1 MAPWAEVG
9 LVTMDQQRSREIM
22 SSCVVLPFIHSVEDR
37 RSNQFT
43 DYRFAGSAL
52 GPGSPVQFPDS
63 QIPVGRLL
71 GGVLRGG
78 NALSLQIP
86 ECKLQVRV
94 EEEMR
99 GQQITDS
106 RFQRGLQAS
115 RCRRDNVEGQITEET
130 TGG

>member
-22 SSCVVLPFIHSVEDR
+22 CGSPVHTFGR
-37 RSNQFT
+37 RSSKQPV
-43 DYRFAGSAL
+43 YRLQIRRFR
-52 GPGSPVQFPDS
+52 PGSPVQFPDS